1 MVGYLGS
8 GPGRCLD
15 LGCGTGLAVP
25 LLAAAGWSVVG
36 VDASADQLAAARQRV
51 ATLAELHQADA
62 HALPFENE
70 SFQGAVSILTH
81 TDFDDA
87 TAVFREVA
95 RVLAPGGVFVYGG
108 VHPVF
113 GSPLARPLD
122 DGTTL
127 FEPGY
132 RESGWQTVSG
142 DPDKPGIRSR
152 VGINHTTLAGLF
164 TSVLE
169 AGFTLTAIEEPGERD
184 PPLFLVLR
192 LEKR

>member
-1 MVGYLGS
+1 MVRHLGP

-25 LLAAAGWSVVG
+25 LLSDAGWSVVG
-36 VDASADQLAAARQRV
+36 VDASADQLAVARERV

-62 HALPFENE
+62 HALPFEND
-70 SFQGAVSILTH
+70 SFQAAVLILTH
-81 TDFDDA
+81 TDFDDP

-95 RVLAPGGVFVYGG
+95 RVLVPGAVFVYGG

-122 DGTTL
+122 DGATL

-132 RESGWQTVSG
+132 RQTGWQTVSR
-142 DPDKPGIRSR
+142 DPHNPGIRAR
-152 VGINHTTLAGLF
+152 VGINHATLAGLF
-164 TSVLE
+164 TSLFD

-192 LEKR
+192 LELR